1 MCVQKGTDA
10 SVQLRQADVPDQ
22 DSVLGFW
29 QSELRQYAGGPAMLV
44 RETTWTRTPS
54 SSSSWY
60 CWFLVAVDSFTSAAP
75 KTLTSP
81 AERGPNAAATLGP
94 RMQRDIQDTRSK
106 ATVWAIRFGL
116 AVLLASLQAS
126 EQRAS
131 PVLMS
136 AIVHHS
142 WAVRAGSGSPKP
154 RRSSICPNVRTT
166 VFAYLRSRVLVEQP
180 ILSRLLAHVPRRSLH
195 LWPGF
200 VCGLASWVAVD
211 PRLFIQSNMSPSF
224 LASHQSARFDD
235 RIRVLRRRVC
245 RIAHQ
250 SERRVRKNITAQR

>member
-1 MCVQKGTDA
+1 
-10 SVQLRQADVPDQ
+10 
-22 DSVLGFW
+22 
-29 QSELRQYAGGPAMLV
+29 MLV

-94 RMQRDIQDTRSK
+94 RMQRYIQVRVRKQRSGPSDS
-106 ATVWAIRFGL
+106 AWPFCWPVSRHPSNGL
-116 AVLLASLQAS
+116 L
-126 EQRAS
+126 

-166 VFAYLRSRVLVEQP
+166 VFTYLRSRVLVEQP

-195 LWPGF
+195 RWPGFVLWPGF
-200 VCGLASWVAVD
+200 AG
-211 PRLFIQSNMSPSF
+211 RR
-224 LASHQSARFDD
+224 QSAPLHPVEHESLFSREPPVGT
-235 RIRVLRRRVC
+235 IRRSYSRPASARVSNCTSEGLR
-245 RIAHQ
+245 A
-250 SERRVRKNITAQR
+250 ETG